1 MTGSIW
7 VVLPLAC
14 LVAGAFVV
22 YLIARF
28 LTQRNEVLATFT
40 SGIFGVALV
49 LLLILQMEVSAES
62 LPMWG
67 ALTAEGAFLRVDPG
81 AVVVIGIA
89 LGLGFLVA
97 IYSGR
102 YLEHDRRYELYYPLL
117 LLLIAGLV
125 GLVMAAD
132 LFSIYLFCEL
142 MSVSA
147 YVLVAFRRRTRTAIE
162 AGFKYLMMGSVGTVT
177 LLVGIS
183 FIYREQG
190 HLAFAQM
197 SEASGVW
204 TRAGAACFLVGL
216 GVKSA
221 FVPLHTWLPDAH
233 GRAPSSISAIL
244 SGIIVQSAFYALL
257 KTCLGVGLPRHTLGT
272 VLIGLSLFNMTVG
285 NSMALVQTYTKRLLG
300 YSTVAQMGYMM
311 LSVGVGLRYGLPT
324 AIQAGLFMI
333 LVQAVMK
340 GLAFLCKGVCHFYD
354 GTTTVEELQGTF
366 SHMPIIA
373 TMFGLALAGLAAVP
387 PLAGFAGKWLV
398 LGNVVR
404 SADLFGFVALAV
416 FLLNSVVA
424 LGYYL
429 PLIGR
434 LFAHP
439 SRGDE
444 RMDVER
450 APISRWMMVP
460 ILALGVLVI
469 VMGVYPAPWLGWM
482 ADVGTYLLALGG

>member
-1 MTGSIW
+1 
-7 VVLPLAC
+7 
-14 LVAGAFVV
+14 
-22 YLIARF
+22 
-28 LTQRNEVLATFT
+28 
-40 SGIFGVALV
+40 
-49 LLLILQMEVSAES
+49 
-62 LPMWG
+62 
-67 ALTAEGAFLRVDPG
+67 
-81 AVVVIGIA
+81 
-89 LGLGFLVA
+89 
-97 IYSGR
+97 
-102 YLEHDRRYELYYPLL
+102 
-117 LLLIAGLV
+117 
-125 GLVMAAD
+125 
-132 LFSIYLFCEL
+132 
-142 MSVSA
+142 
-147 YVLVAFRRRTRTAIE
+147 
-162 AGFKYLMMGSVGTVT
+162 
-177 LLVGIS
+177 
-183 FIYREQG
+183 
-190 HLAFAQM
+190 
-197 SEASGVW
+197 
-204 TRAGAACFLVGL
+204 
-216 GVKSA
+216 
-221 FVPLHTWLPDAH
+221 
-233 GRAPSSISAIL
+233 
-244 SGIIVQSAFYALL
+244 
-257 KTCLGVGLPRHTLGT
+257 LGT